1 MAKPPLEE
9 SMQGTSTAGQN
20 LVGIDH
26 LRQSIRDILTTRKG
40 TRVMC
45 RDYGSRLPELVDRP
59 VNPAFEMDVYAA
71 TAEALARWEPR
82 FELSQVTIAEAAAGR
97 IVLKL
102 EGVYRPDGTN
112 LILQAL
118 EVT

>member
-1 MAKPPLEE
+1 
-9 SMQGTSTAGQN
+9 MQGISTTGQP
-20 LVGIDH
+20 LSGIDH

-59 VNPAFEMDVYAA
+59 INPAFEMDVYAA
-71 TAEALARWEPR
+71 TAEALAKWEPR
-82 FELSQVTIAEAAAGR
+82 FELTQVTITEASEGK

-102 EGVYRPDGTN
+102 DGVYRPDGTN
-112 LILQAL
+112 IVLQAL

>member
-1 MAKPPLEE
+1 MHGISTTGHPL
-9 SMQGTSTAGQN
+9 S
-20 LVGIDH
+20 GIDH

-59 VNPAFEMDVYAA
+59 INPAFEIDIYAA
-71 TAEALARWEPR
+71 TAESLARWEPR
-82 FELSQVTIAEAAAGR
+82 FELTQIRILETSPGR
-97 IVLKL
+97 IILKL
-102 EGVYRPDGTN
+102 EGVYRPDGTERV
-112 LILQAL
+112 LQFV

>member
-1 MAKPPLEE
+1 
-9 SMQGTSTAGQN
+9 MQGISTSGQA
-20 LVGIDH
+20 LTGIDH

-59 VNPAFEMDVYAA
+59 VNLSFEMDIYVA
-71 TAEALARWEPR
+71 TAEALAQWEPR
-82 FELSQVTIAEAAAGR
+82 FELSQVTITEAFEGR

-112 LILQAL
+112 LILQSV

>member
-1 MAKPPLEE
+1 MLGISTTGQPL
-9 SMQGTSTAGQN
+9 AG
-20 LVGIDH
+20 LDH

-59 VNPAFEMDVYAA
+59 TNPAFRMDVYAA
-71 TAEALARWEPR
+71 TAEALARFEPR
-82 FELSQVTIAEAAAGR
+82 FELTQVRVESADSSG
-97 IVLKL
+97 KL
-102 EGVYRPDGTN
+102 TLSLAGVYRPDGTS
-112 LILQAL
+112 LTIHSI

>member
-1 MAKPPLEE
+1 
-9 SMQGTSTAGQN
+9 MQGISTTGQP
-20 LVGIDH
+20 LSGINH

-82 FELSQVTIAEAAAGR
+82 FELSQVSITEASEGK
-97 IVLKL
+97 IILKL
-102 EGVYRPDGTN
+102 EGVYRPDGTE
-112 LILQAL
+112 LVLQSV

>member
-1 MAKPPLEE
+1 MKGISITGQPIAGLE
-9 SMQGTSTAGQN
+9 
-20 LVGIDH
+20 H

-45 RDYGSRLPELVDRP
+45 REYGSRLPELVDRP
-59 VNPAFEMDVYAA
+59 VNPALNMDVYAA

-82 FELSQVTIAEAAAGR
+82 IELTKVRIESADGNGK
-97 IVLKL
+97 IVLSL
-102 EGVYRPDGTN
+102 EGVYRSNGTK
-112 LILQAL
+112 LDMGFI

>member
-1 MAKPPLEE
+1 
-9 SMQGTSTAGQN
+9 
-20 LVGIDH
+20 
-26 LRQSIRDILTTRKG
+26 
-40 TRVMC
+40 MC

-71 TAEALARWEPR
+71 TAEALAQWEPR
-82 FELSQVTIAEAAAGR
+82 FELTQVAITEASAGK

-102 EGVYRPDGTN
+102 DGVYRPDGAN
-112 LILQAL
+112 IVLQAL

>member
-1 MAKPPLEE
+1 MKGISIIGQPL
-9 SMQGTSTAGQN
+9 T
-20 LVGIDH
+20 GIDH

-82 FELSQVTIAEAAAGR
+82 FELSQVTIAKAAEGG
-97 IVLKL
+97 IILKL
-102 EGVYRPDGTN
+102 EGIYRPDGTN
-112 LILQAL
+112 VVLQAL

>member
-1 MAKPPLEE
+1 MR
-9 SMQGTSTAGQN
+9 GTSTTGHTLA
-20 LVGIDH
+20 GIDH

-40 TRVMC
+40 ARVMC
-45 RDYGSRLPELVDRP
+45 REYGSRLPELVDRP

-82 FELSQVTIAEAAAGR
+82 FELSQVTITEASEGR

-102 EGVYRPDGTN
+102 EGVYRPGGTN
-112 LILQAL
+112 LILQSV

>member
-1 MAKPPLEE
+1 MKGISIIGQPL
-9 SMQGTSTAGQN
+9 T
-20 LVGIDH
+20 GIDH

-82 FELSQVTIAEAAAGR
+82 FELSQVTITETVAGR

-102 EGVYRPDGTN
+102 DGVYRPDGTN
-112 LILQAL
+112 LSLQTI
-118 EVT
+118 EVA

>member
-1 MAKPPLEE
+1 
-9 SMQGTSTAGQN
+9 MQGIAISGQS
-20 LVGIDH
+20 LTGIDH
-26 LRQSIRDILTTRKG
+26 LLQSIRDILTTRKG

-82 FELSQVTIAEAAAGR
+82 LELSQVTITETAEGR

-102 EGVYRPDGTN
+102 DGIYRPDGTN
-112 LILQAL
+112 VVLQAL

>member
-1 MAKPPLEE
+1 
-9 SMQGTSTAGQN
+9 MQGISTSGQA
-20 LVGIDH
+20 LTGIDH

-40 TRVMC
+40 TRVVC

-59 VNPAFEMDVYAA
+59 INPAFEMDVYAA
-71 TAEALARWEPR
+71 TADALARWEPR
-82 FELSQVTIAEAAAGR
+82 FELTRVSITEADEGR

-112 LILQAL
+112 LVLQSV